1 VAKDEYVAFRLENPV
16 QATMVKDELH
26 EREIPHVIVD
36 HHDTALD
43 GLFQS
48 NWGWGRLEVPEEYG
62 EEVAEVLRDLK
73 SEQ

>member
-1 VAKDEYVAFRLENPV
+1 MAREEYVAFRLENPV
-16 QATMVKDELH
+16 QANVVNNELH
-26 EREIPHVIVD
+26 ERDIPHVIID

-62 EEVAEVLRDLK
+62 QQVAEILEDLK
-73 SEQ
+73 AGK